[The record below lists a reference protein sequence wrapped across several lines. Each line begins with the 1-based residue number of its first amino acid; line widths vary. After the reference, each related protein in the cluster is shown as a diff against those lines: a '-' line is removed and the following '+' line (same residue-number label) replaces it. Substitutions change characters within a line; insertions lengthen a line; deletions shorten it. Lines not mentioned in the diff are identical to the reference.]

1 MQNADVLSPM
11 PGVAALELG
20 LLRVT
25 GKDRVDLLHRLATND
40 LRPLAAPGHW
50 RLTTFATPHGKLL
63 DWCTVV
69 ARPDELWLVTSPGRA
84 ATVRAWLDRYTIL
97 EDVVATDLTSEWQAL
112 WVDGG
117 VAFIPEVGT
126 DAVVEADAGVW
137 YRALPALGGVIV
149 WFPRG
154 VAVAKLGGWLT
165 QGLSSLTVHA
175 LERRRVLAGVPGALT
190 EFPEEVNPLE
200 LRLAASSVSFNKGC
214 YVGQEVLSRLDSY
227 DKLARLLMGFE
238 LAGVCVPTP
247 ELRLYREGTLLG
259 KITSLVD
266 VAPGRM
272 AGLAIVKREEAH
284 PQSAMLVGP
293 HGTLSANLVDR
304 PFWLGASEKV
314 R

>member
-1 MQNADVLSPM
+1 MRNIDVSNLM

-40 LRPLAAPGHW
+40 LRPLSASGHW
-50 RLTTFATPHGKLL
+50 RLTTFATPHGKLV

-69 ARPDELWLVTSPGRA
+69 ARPDELWVVTSPGRG
-84 ATVRAWLDRYTIL
+84 ATMRAWFDRYTIL
-97 EDVVATDLTSEWQAL
+97 EDVVTTDLSPAWQAL
-112 WVDGG
+112 WVEGG
-117 VAFIPEVGT
+117 GALMPEVGD

-137 YRALPALGGVIV
+137 YRALPSLGGAIV
-149 WFPRG
+149 WFPRD
-154 VAVAKLGGWLT
+154 VAASKLSGWVA
-165 QGLSSLTVHA
+165 QGLQSLTASA
-175 LERRRVLAGVPGALT
+175 LEQRRVLAGVPGPQT

-238 LAGVCVPTP
+238 LAGVCAPVP
-247 ELRLYREGTLLG
+247 ELRLHRDGTLLG
-259 KITSLVD
+259 KITSLVEI
-266 VAPGRM
+266 APGRM

-304 PFWLGASEKV
+304 PFWQGLSERV